1 MVSRV
6 FPVPVLLFLKLSV
19 VLQPTIYEEKNRY
32 THNEIEQI
40 LRRWFLLV
48 VHKKIGDCSIFL
60 QSPIIFFNM
69 KYILTDF

>member
-40 LRRWFLLV
+40 LHR
-48 VHKKIGDCSIFL
+48 
-60 QSPIIFFNM
+60 
-69 KYILTDF
+69 